1 MISIVMRTANR
12 LYAAIMLRRLLIFDF
27 DCSLQGET
35 PLSRAA
41 ALGQAHIITWLAKV
55 KADINDRNDKAR
67 APCNPVF
74 ACLFVHY

>member
-41 ALGQAHIITWLAKV
+41 ALRQFQIVKLLVKA
-55 KADINDRNDKAR
+55 KADIDDRNDKGAR
-67 APCNPVF
+67 PMDPDTEMAR
-74 ACLFVHY
+74 H